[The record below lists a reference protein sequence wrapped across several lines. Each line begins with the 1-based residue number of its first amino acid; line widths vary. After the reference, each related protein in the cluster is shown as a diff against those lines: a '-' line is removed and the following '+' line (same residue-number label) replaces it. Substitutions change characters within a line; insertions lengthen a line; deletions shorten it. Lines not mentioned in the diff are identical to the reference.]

1 MTKVSESAERSRA
14 SLELLYTI
22 SRELTSH
29 LDLSQLLRRVLV
41 LTLENVGAASG
52 SILVLDEDGEPAEGA
67 YAYEGDLHNHTA
79 DQLEDTLKKGLAGWV
94 VRNREAALV
103 PSTKDDS
110 RWLQRAREEGEADS
124 RSAISVPLMA
134 RDRVV
139 GVLTMVHPTAGQLTE
154 ADLEL
159 LSAIGER
166 AGIAVEN
173 ARLYTAEQERRRLA
187 MTMQDIA
194 RTISS
199 ALDPAQVFPQVLEQL
214 DRIVQHDSASILLL
228 EDEMLRVVAATGFRD
243 NQAMVGRMIPVLD
256 GGIITR
262 VLSERKCQRVTQVD
276 PASNWVQSVDD
287 REAERIR
294 SWIGAP
300 LVVRDRAVGLLSIDS
315 HEAGSFGEKAE
326 EVVTAYSA
334 QVATAVANAQL
345 FAQTQAARQLYAGLF
360 EDSIDPILISD
371 LSGRISDVNHSA
383 EVFMGYG
390 RDELWADSVLSHHV
404 PDEQEVPAEVFNLAR
419 GQTVSYQGRAT
430 HKEGYPLPVEVYVKR
445 IDIEGQPFLQWI
457 LRDISERLEL
467 EELRSDLTSMIFH
480 DLRSPLGNVISSL
493 EVLKSSL
500 PAEDETLQAVLAIA
514 QRSGRRLSRLID
526 SLLDL
531 ERLESG
537 KAVLNREPA
546 SIDDLI
552 DEAVEEVRPIAEAK
566 GHRLVIDVERD
577 LAELSLDR
585 DMVQRV
591 LINLL
596 DNAIKYTRSD
606 GLITVSASKGKQ
618 DIVVSVQDTGPGIP
632 EGEQEHIFEKFTRV
646 VHEPR
651 PKGLGLGLAFCQLAV
666 EVHGGSIWLQSAP
679 GEGSKFSFSL
689 PIG

>member
-1 MTKVSESAERSRA
+1 MSTVSDSAERSRA
-14 SLELLYTI
+14 SLELLYAI

-29 LDLSQLLRRVLV
+29 LDLPQLLRRVLL

-52 SILVLDEDGEPAEGA
+52 SILVLDEEGVPADGA
-67 YAYEGDLHNHTA
+67 YVYGGELHNHTA
-79 DQLEDTLKKGLAGWV
+79 DQLEDTLEKGLAGWV

-103 PSTKDDS
+103 PSTKEDS
-110 RWLQRAREEGEADS
+110 RWLQRPREEEEAES

-139 GVLTMVHPTAGQLTE
+139 GVLTMAHPTAGNLTQ
-154 ADLEL
+154 ADLDL
-159 LSAIGER
+159 VTAIADR
-166 AGIAVEN
+166 AGIAVDN

-187 MTMQDIA
+187 MTLQDIA
-194 RTISS
+194 RTINS
-199 ALDPAQVFPQVLEQL
+199 ALDPAEVFPQVLEQL
-214 DRIVQHDSASILLL
+214 ERIVRHDSASILLL
-228 EDEMLRVVAATGFRD
+228 EDEMLRVVAATGYRD
-243 NQAMVGRMIPVLD
+243 NQSMVGRKIPLLEGDMIS
-256 GGIITR
+256 R
-262 VLSERKCQRVTQVD
+262 VLSEGERQRVAQMA
-276 PASNWVQSVDD
+276 PGSNWLQSVDEG
-287 REAERIR
+287 EAERIR

-300 LVVRDRAVGLLSIDS
+300 LVVRERAVGLLSVDS
-315 HEAGSFGEKAE
+315 HRAESFDDKAE
-326 EVVTAYSA
+326 EVVTAYAA

-345 FAQTQAARQLYAGLF
+345 YAQTQAARQLYAGLF

-371 LSGRISDVNHSA
+371 LSGRISDANHSA
-383 EVFMGYG
+383 EVFMGYA
-390 RDELWADSVLSHHV
+390 REELWGDSVLSHHV
-404 PDEQEVPAEVFNLAR
+404 PDEQDVPAEVFNLER
-419 GQTVSYQGRAT
+419 GETVSYQGRAT
-430 HKEGYPLPVEVYVKR
+430 HKQGYPLPVEVHIKR

-514 QRSGRRLSRLID
+514 QRSSRRLSRLID

-531 ERLESG
+531 ERLEFG

-546 SIDDLI
+546 LIDDLI
-552 DEAVEEVRPIAEAK
+552 EEAVEEVQPIADAK
-566 GHRLVIDVERD
+566 GHRVVMDVERD
-577 LAELSLDR
+577 LPELSLDR

-596 DNAIKYTRSD
+596 DNAIKYTRSE
-606 GLITVSASKGKQ
+606 GLITVTASKGKQ
-618 DIVVSVQDTGPGIP
+618 DIVVSVRDTGPGIP
-632 EGEQEHIFEKFTRV
+632 ESEQAHIFEKFTRV
-646 VHEPR
+646 EHEAR

-666 EVHGGSIWLQSAP
+666 EAHGGSIWLESAP
-679 GEGSKFSFSL
+679 GEGSTFSFSL
-689 PIG
+689 PIV